1 MRVLDTHVWIWWLSN
16 PKTLSQRAQTAVT
29 TGMAEERIFI
39 SSISALE
46 IALLVAID
54 RLRVTVEVSDWIAKS
69 EVLPSV
75 TFVPVDNAIALR
87 AASLP
92 GSFHNDPADRII
104 IATALSM
111 GAAVVTR
118 DERILKYRHVK
129 AIW

>member
-1 MRVLDTHVWIWWLSN
+1 MIVLDTHVWIWWLSN

-29 TGMAEERIFI
+29 AAMEDGTILI
-39 SSISALE
+39 SSISTWE
-46 IALLVAID
+46 VALLVARD
-54 RLRVTVEVSDWIAKS
+54 RLRLTMEVSDWIAKS
-69 EVLPSV
+69 EVLPFV

-87 AASLP
+87 AVSLP

-104 IATALSM
+104 VATALSM

-118 DERILKYRHVK
+118 DERILKYRQVK